1 MGLIFPQQWLS
12 LIWEIL
18 IILFLLP
25 IVCPSNS
32 KLEDDG
38 HLGFN
43 GLCDHLRDVSWDD
56 IFKLGTSAIVT
67 EFCGL
72 VIRLELM
79 YIPADS
85 KYQVKSYSPP

>member
-1 MGLIFPQQWLS
+1 M
-12 LIWEIL
+12 
-18 IILFLLP
+18 LFLLS
-25 IVCPSNS
+25 IVSPSNS
-32 KLEDDG
+32 KLEDNG
-38 HLGFN
+38 RLGCN

-67 EFCGL
+67 EFRGL

-79 YIPADS
+79 YILAVS